1 MIALRRL
8 LWACCLGLATGG
20 VLAQTTAAPAFDRAR
35 LDAFMQALSRH
46 DQALG
51 SVAIA
56 LPGQPLYT
64 RATGQASADAT
75 PLATPETR
83 YRIGSI
89 SKLFTA
95 TLVMQQVQARRLS
108 LDTRLSRFYPQLPN
122 AERIT
127 IEQLLRHRSGLGDL
141 KDAPDFEQRLARAPQ
156 DEATLLAVIREA
168 GTQFEPDTRSH
179 YNNSGPI
186 LLGFILQRITGQRY
200 GALLRE
206 HIAEPLGLSNTFYSD
221 TPDHGPQASQSLHW
235 QGAWAATPATH
246 PTVPQGSGAVVST
259 PSDLVR
265 FIQALFAQRLVNA
278 DSLAQMSR
286 LVDGF
291 GLGLVRLPPADAP
304 GLGRLQGYGHEGV
317 IDAYSAVLMILPQQG
332 VALAWC
338 SNGARLP
345 REAVVTALLRTVF
358 EPGYRAPTFEP
369 VTTTID
375 FALTLPQTPS
385 TGAAPAIVNPGLRGS
400 VPPLSWDT
408 TTPLRLDPVDGRWKT
423 RLTFTL
429 PEGTALEYKYV
440 HGQLTWER
448 TPNRALW
455 PEADR
460 PQQVTDR
467 WEEDAMRQRLRAEVM
482 AADQRLFGAFNH
494 QDADT
499 MAQIFSPRLEFFHD
513 KDGLSDHAQT
523 MRQLRSNFARGV
535 QPRRELVEGSVE
547 VWPAGD
553 FGAMQTGAHRFCPG
567 QGSAAGCQTFRFAH
581 VWARTP
587 QGLQLLRVLSF
598 DH

>member
-1 MIALRRL
+1 MKPAPTTLREACEAEWQAQETALAQERAGLAPSGQPGIDMNRLLCRTLDQAPADVLPPDFATRLARQVASERSAGHVQGTGRFELLLAAGGLAARWVAPASGPGAVTPGGCRPRPCLAAAGGGRRCAGRFHAALERRMIALRRL
-8 LWACCLGLATGG
+8 LWACCLGLATPG
-20 VLAQTTAAPAFDRAR
+20 VLAQTTAAPAVDRAR

-156 DEATLLAVIREA
+156 DEATLLALIREA

-186 LLGFILQRITGQRY
+186 LLGFILQRITGQTLRRP
-200 GALLRE
+200 ARE

-235 QGAWAATPATH
+235 QSAWAATPATH

-304 GLGRLQGYGHEGV
+304 GLGRLRGYGHEGV
-317 IDAYSAVLMILPQQG
+317 IDAHSAVLMILPQQG

-358 EPGYRAPTFEP
+358 EPGYRPPTFEP
-369 VTTTID
+369 VTTNID
-375 FALTLPQTPS
+375 FALTLPPTPS
-385 TGAAPAIVNPGLRGS
+385 TGAAPAIVSPGLRGS

-408 TTPLRLDPVDGRWKT
+408 PPHCGSIRS
-423 RLTFTL
+423 
-429 PEGTALEYKYV
+429 
-440 HGQLTWER
+440 
-448 TPNRALW
+448 
-455 PEADR
+455 
-460 PQQVTDR
+460 
-467 WEEDAMRQRLRAEVM
+467 M
-482 AADQRLFGAFNH
+482 AAGRPASR
-494 QDADT
+494 
-499 MAQIFSPRLEFFHD
+499 SPCP
-513 KDGLSDHAQT
+513 KAP
-523 MRQLRSNFARGV
+523 RSNTSTSTASS
-535 QPRRELVEGSVE
+535 P
-547 VWPAGD
+547 
-553 FGAMQTGAHRFCPG
+553 
-567 QGSAAGCQTFRFAH
+567 GSARPT
-581 VWARTP
+581 ARSGP
-587 QGLQLLRVLSF
+587 RPIGRNR
-598 DH
+598 